1 MNFFNKMI
9 FKGKQY
15 SPEILIGFGIAG
27 GVLALV
33 AACKGTIKAQ
43 EILVPVNERVKDIK
57 KYTPPEQQE
66 EQIKAAKKGVTKKVF
81 KAYAPMAIFA
91 GLSASC
97 FIGSFHIQKGRELA
111 MATAYTALKDT
122 FDSYRKKVEE
132 KYGAESEKEIMQ
144 GDKKVEKVIGHDK
157 DGNAITKVEYEHDKK
172 NNDFLYL
179 FDESNINWTPSAS
192 ENIYQLATIQ
202 NMLNNRLRR
211 RGYLFLYEVYRA
223 LGIDPGVLGPRMVQA
238 SHVIGWLYD
247 TDNPNGDNY
256 VDFGIF
262 KDDKGNLK
270 DYEYELHVR
279 QGQPSIWLEFNPDG
293 DILTGNNGKRV
304 FTETGKGG
312 SV

>member
-15 SPEILIGFGIAG
+15 SPEMLIGFGIAG

-66 EQIKAAKKGVTKKVF
+66 EQIKAAKKGVTKKVL

-132 KYGAESEKEIMQ
+132 KYGSETEKEIMQ

-179 FDESNINWTPSAS
+179 FDESNINWTPNAS

-202 NMLNNRLRR
+202 TMLNNRLRR

-270 DYEYELHVR
+270 DHEYDLHVR
-279 QGQPSIWLEFNPDG
+279 KGEPCIWLEFNPDG